1 MQGGLGVEIGF
12 AAETPTAQESPG
24 GEASEGPFVGDD
36 DRRGFFSDQAIRP
49 TDLPRREEARILVPG
64 DPRLQ
69 ERLRVVYWPGDEDRA
84 QRVVEVLERDP
95 YLPGLPPG
103 VPDRAIIFLAP
114 DAVTWA
120 ALTGGR
126 VPHWGAGVAIPSR
139 GWAVL
144 PLFNLTWG
152 GLQERDR
159 TVLHEWAHLGL
170 HDHLRGL
177 AIPRWF
183 DEGYAQLA
191 SGGWNVEEAWRLRV
205 GLARGGAPPLDSLTL
220 TWPRDRVG
228 AELAY
233 LLSASAVEYLVRE
246 SGERGLELLLSRWK
260 EGGDFEEA
268 FRATFGQ
275 TTGGFETRW
284 IEHVRRRYGWILVF
298 SQTAVF
304 WIGVGLALVLLFRI
318 RRRRDRERMARLRAS
333 DPRDHPGYWEDLS
346 IPPDGGFTSER
357 RERRVTVDPDPDRG

>member
-1 MQGGLGVEIGF
+1 MVRIARGGVGKSMRWFLLLFLVLAVPAALG
-12 AAETPTAQESPG
+12 AQLADADPE
-24 GEASEGPFVGDD
+24 EAFPERMV
-36 DRRGFFSDQAIRP
+36 RP
-49 TDLPRREEARILVPG
+49 ANLPLREEAVVVAPG
-64 DPRLQ
+64 DPHLRD
-69 ERLRVVYWPGDEDRA
+69 RLRVVHWPGDGERA
-84 QRVVEVLERDP
+84 RRVIEVLEREP
-95 YLPGLPPG
+95 YLPGLPLD
-103 VPDRAIIFLAP
+103 VPERAVFFLAP
-114 DAVTWA
+114 DQATWV

-139 GWAVL
+139 QWAVL
-144 PLFNLTWG
+144 PLFNAPWG

-159 TVLHEWAHLGL
+159 TILHEWAHLGL

-177 AIPRWF
+177 VIPRWF

-220 TWPRDRVG
+220 AWPRDRVG

-233 LLSASAVEYLVRE
+233 LLSASAVQYLVSE
-246 SGERGLELLLSRWK
+246 SGEHGLELLIARWR

-268 FRATFGQ
+268 FRVTFGQ

-304 WIGVGLALVLLFRI
+304 WIGIGLALVLLFRI
-318 RRRRDRERMARLRAS
+318 RRRRDRERMARLRAA
-333 DPRDHPGYWEDLS
+333 DPTDHPGYWEELS
-346 IPPDGGFTSER
+346 IPPEGGFAPHAR
-357 RERRVTVDPDPDRG
+357 REP